1 MKEAGSA
8 WALQQPPP
16 LLAKLGNVP
25 GPLPTLLLLQ
35 LQPCLPRLSLSLHP
49 CPKIPTLKGVWE
61 PASRFPHLLLPAANA
76 PSFSHPHWPDS
87 ECRVLMGP
95 AWKK

>member
-49 CPKIPTLKGVWE
+49 CPKIPTLFESGSR
-61 PASRFPHLLLPAANA
+61 PAVSPTYSYLPPTLHHSATLTGQTLSAA
-76 PSFSHPHWPDS
+76 
-87 ECRVLMGP
+87 C
-95 AWKK
+95 